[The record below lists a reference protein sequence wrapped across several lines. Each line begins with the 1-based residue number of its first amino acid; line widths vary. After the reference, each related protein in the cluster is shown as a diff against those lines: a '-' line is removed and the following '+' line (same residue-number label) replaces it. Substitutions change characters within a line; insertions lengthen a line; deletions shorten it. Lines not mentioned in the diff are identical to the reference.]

1 MAEVP
6 TDAELLAFA
15 RIMGT
20 MTATVKTL
28 AIVTST
34 STIAT
39 AMETEEEEASAA
51 TLAGAAGT
59 ASAAGQVA
67 IMMACLVMST
77 VAVQLTASR
86 TISITVATAGLMT
99 TVAAVM
105 VTECGMFMADAEL
118 ETVVWSVTEAATTT
132 AVGKRWN

>member
-1 MAEVP
+1 MTGVLLAILMEMAEVP

-39 AMETEEEEASAA
+39 AMETREGSVGCD
-51 TLAGAAGT
+51 TSGGGGDGFGSGT
-59 ASAAGQVA
+59 GVRV
-67 IMMACLVMST
+67 VM
-77 VAVQLTASR
+77 
-86 TISITVATAGLMT
+86 
-99 TVAAVM
+99 
-105 VTECGMFMADAEL
+105 
-118 ETVVWSVTEAATTT
+118 
-132 AVGKRWN
+132 